1 MRDWRAKGRT
11 TATVVLACVAVAAGV
26 VGVSLMLEGD
36 DSGPV
41 ASSSA
46 DSGTA
51 APYDGWRWESYQTI
65 EIQVPEYWKYGTTGS
80 PPCLVKEM
88 RPPYVGRP
96 GAKRAIGCRDPYPQ
110 LAHRASYLW
119 FDAKSRNPTAE
130 ARAADMGIAT
140 GSRTPGVRPA
150 DHGWIE
156 ETRSVDGVLVTVL
169 SDDDSLRQ
177 RILDS
182 ARVIDGKDV
191 NGCTPDHPLART
203 PQGRPASTGGL
214 ASIGSIESIAVCRYA
229 IAVGADKR
237 NYIAGR
243 RAPMIGS
250 SMLTGKA
257 AQALVDAI
265 TAAPEGSGPNE
276 QDCLDSYGS
285 EVMVLTVHGSE
296 RDQEVL
302 MRYNGCHFNGTDDG
316 LTLRKLTSGILQPL
330 LTGIHWQS
338 TWIHPVYELVF
349 GPTPPKGR

>member
-1 MRDWRAKGRT
+1 MRDWRT
-11 TATVVLACVAVAAGV
+11 TATVVLAAVAVAAGV

-36 DSGPV
+36 DSGAVVGP
-41 ASSSA
+41 AESA
-46 DSGTA
+46 KQ

-65 EIQVPEYWKYGTTGS
+65 EIQVPEDWKYGTTGS
-80 PPCLVKEM
+80 PPCLLKEP

-96 GAKRAIGCRDPYPQ
+96 GAIRGKGCRDPYPE
-110 LAHRASYLW
+110 LAYRASYLW
-119 FDAKSRNPTAE
+119 FDAKSRNPAAE
-130 ARAADMGIAT
+130 ARLAELGMAS

-182 ARVIDGKDV
+182 ARVIDGKDF
-191 NGCTPDHPLART
+191 NGCTPDHPLAHT
-203 PQGRPASTGGL
+203 PQGRPAATDGL
-214 ASIGSIESIAVCRYA
+214 ASIGSVESIAVCRYA
-229 IAVGADKR
+229 IAVGAGKR
-237 NYIAGR
+237 NYLAGR

-265 TAAPEGSGPNE
+265 TAAPDGSGPNE

-285 EVMVLTVHGSE
+285 EVMVLTVHGTD

-316 LTLRKLTSGILQPL
+316 ETLRQLTSDIVQPL

-338 TWIHPVYELVF
+338 TWVHPVYELAF
-349 GPTPPKGR
+349 GPQPPKWR

>member
-1 MRDWRAKGRT
+1 MREWRALGRAT
-11 TATVVLACVAVAAGV
+11 TAVLLASVAVAAGV
-26 VGVSLMLEGD
+26 IGVSLMLEGD
-36 DSGPV
+36 DSGAVVGV
-41 ASSSA
+41 AESA
-46 DSGTA
+46 KQ

-65 EIQVPEYWKYGTTGS
+65 EIQVPEDWEYGTTGS

-96 GAKRAIGCRDPYPQ
+96 GGIRAIGCRDPYPQ
-110 LAHRASYLW
+110 LAYRASYLW
-119 FDAKSRNPTAE
+119 FGAKSRNPPAE
-130 ARAADMGIAT
+130 ARLAEMGIAS

-182 ARVIDGKDV
+182 ARVIDGKDF

-229 IAVGADKR
+229 IPVGTNPRFAE
-237 NYIAGR
+237 R
-243 RAPMIGS
+243 RAPLIAS
-250 SMLTGKA
+250 STLNGEA
-257 AQALVDAI
+257 ARTLVDAI
-265 TAAPEGSGPNE
+265 TSAPEGSGPNE
-276 QDCLDSYGS
+276 EDCLDIYGS
-285 EVMVLTVHGSE
+285 QVMVLTVHGTD

-316 LTLRKLTSGILQPL
+316 VTLRQLTSDIVQPL

-338 TWIHPVYELVF
+338 SWVHPVYELAF
-349 GPTPPKGR
+349 GPQPPKGR